1 MNDDGADSLE
11 VAVINLME
19 IGGRLMNFLVILLG
33 CNVQGW
39 EKMFL
44 DVKNSEFFFWNSSS
58 FCHHLVE

>member
-33 CNVQGW
+33 CNGQGW
-39 EKMFL
+39 EKIFF
-44 DVKNSEFFFWNSSS
+44 DGKN
-58 FCHHLVE
+58 L